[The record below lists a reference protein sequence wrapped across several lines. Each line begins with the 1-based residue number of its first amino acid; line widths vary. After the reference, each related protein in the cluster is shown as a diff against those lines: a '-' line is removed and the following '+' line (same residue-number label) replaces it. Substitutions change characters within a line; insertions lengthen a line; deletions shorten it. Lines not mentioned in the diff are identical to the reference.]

1 MLAQNE
7 PSAIWPG
14 GRGAS
19 MRLHGEQTD
28 PVASPPRRALRA
40 ALWSG
45 AAACLIAALLAG
57 AAASTGDPLARV
69 ARVHFACV
77 GRNSAHLPCHFSSPS
92 GNVRCLWT
100 PKPNNVA
107 CVAVSSGRA
116 YRLRP
121 TGRAKSIRLTLRR
134 RGETLPTNQQILFPG
149 SLSCHDTSKTM
160 TCNQDFGLGAFT
172 LPVRARAAA

>member
-1 MLAQNE
+1 
-7 PSAIWPG
+7 
-14 GRGAS
+14 
-19 MRLHGEQTD
+19 MRLPGEHEN
-28 PVASPPRRALRA
+28 PAPSPPRRAARG
-40 ALWSG
+40 ALWLVTG
-45 AAACLIAALLAG
+45 VGLIVALLAG
-57 AAASTGDPLARV
+57 PPASTGDPLAQG
-69 ARVHFACV
+69 ARNRFACV
-77 GRNSAHLPCHFSSPS
+77 GKNSAHVPCHFSTPS

-107 CVAVSSGRA
+107 CVAVSSRRA

-149 SLSCHDTSKTM
+149 SLSCHDTSRTM